1 MDITVL
7 CETWLTTTIVHRIAG
22 VRALQTPLAP
32 HQGVLLVLGERVTDV
47 QPVVPG
53 LWSPRLIVA
62 KVHIGDLN
70 DRITVVGH
78 YSPPGERAA
87 SDKELMYAV
96 KVLSEQGQAKHLVVA
111 GDLNRSCE
119 DARAL
124 ASKLNLVLAQT
135 QNHVLVTHVNSR
147 NQHHSNQLD
156 YILSNTKSFA
166 GTRTHPQVTR
176 VSDHIPL
183 STLLEVEPRP
193 RASNASKF
201 HMQTRL
207 KQNLEAKKIESVL
220 LHPQWP
226 HMPFMDVAS
235 QLGLTYK
242 VRVQKDVT
250 VQLRRYVN
258 NTLTKHKDK
267 IAIVEYCKEALI
279 KDARRALFD
288 KVFKGTQCTE
298 DQESQEQTASQ
309 TAEARNLADAQRQAN
324 HSARDNSNASDSK
337 QSAKQQG
344 KGFDDALKEAQRFR
358 RIVSRAARVA
368 PASLV
373 NTILSTL

>member
-1 MDITVL
+1 M
-7 CETWLTTTIVHRIAG
+7 R
-22 VRALQTPLAP
+22 
-32 HQGVLLVLGERVTDV
+32 
-47 QPVVPG
+47 
-53 LWSPRLIVA
+53 
-62 KVHIGDLN
+62 
-70 DRITVVGH
+70 
-78 YSPPGERAA
+78 
-87 SDKELMYAV
+87 
-96 KVLSEQGQAKHLVVA
+96 
-111 GDLNRSCE
+111 
-119 DARAL
+119 
-124 ASKLNLVLAQT
+124 
-135 QNHVLVTHVNSR
+135 
-147 NQHHSNQLD
+147 
-156 YILSNTKSFA
+156 
-166 GTRTHPQVTR
+166 
-176 VSDHIPL
+176 
-183 STLLEVEPRP
+183 
-193 RASNASKF
+193 NASHF
-201 HMQTRL
+201 AVQTRL
-207 KQNLEAKKIESVL
+207 KQNLETKKIESVL

-250 VQLRRYVN
+250 VQLRRYVQ
-258 NTLTKHKDK
+258 NTLTRHKDK

-309 TAEARNLADAQRQAN
+309 TAEARNLADAQRQDN

-344 KGFDDALKEAQRFR
+344 NGFDDALKEAQRFR